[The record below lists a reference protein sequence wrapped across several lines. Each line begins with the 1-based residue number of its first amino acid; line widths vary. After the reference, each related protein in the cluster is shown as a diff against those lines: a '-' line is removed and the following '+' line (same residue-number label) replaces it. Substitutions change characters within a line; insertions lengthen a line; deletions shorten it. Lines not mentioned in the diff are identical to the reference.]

1 MKISTIFNGISIE
14 ANFTGKLNV
23 LEGNSG
29 TGKTLLMKA
38 IKLYCLSNNIQYRHL
53 DYNNKNDTVEQLVSY
68 CNKAQIITI
77 DNADLFISDELLE
90 CLCKTAKLI
99 VISLKQTQ
107 LISMDKT
114 HTYIVHYENNHLSLE
129 EF

>member
-1 MKISTIFNGISIE
+1 MKINAVFNNINIE
-14 ANFTGKLNV
+14 ANFTGKLNI

-38 IKLYCLSNNIQYRHL
+38 IKLYCLSNSIPYRHL
-53 DYNNKNDTVEQLVSY
+53 DYTNKDDTVEQLISY
-68 CNKAQIITI
+68 CSKTQIITI

-90 CLCKTAKLI
+90 GLCKTAKLI
-99 VISLKQTQ
+99 IISLKQTH